1 MLTKEKIV
9 ERLLEEKRITT
20 EEAVILLKGEDFNGI
35 RYVPV
40 PTPSTNP
47 WIGPGPS
54 QPYQPYTA
62 PSTPINPMYPH
73 CDWTVRPE
81 TMPYYGSWPSHT
93 GTTNPNNF
101 AHTTNENYCA
111 K

>member
-35 RYVPV
+35 RYVTV

-47 WIGPGPS
+47 WVGPGPGNP
-54 QPYQPYTA
+54 PYQPYTV

-81 TMPYYGSWPSHT
+81 TMPYYG
-93 GTTNPNNF
+93 GTTHSGSF
-101 AHTTNENYCA
+101 AHTTNENFCA

>member
-35 RYVPV
+35 RYVTV

-47 WIGPGPS
+47 WVGPGPT

-81 TMPYYGSWPSHT
+81 TMPYYG
-93 GTTNPNNF
+93 GTTHSGSF
-101 AHTTNENYCA
+101 AHTTNENFCA

>member
-1 MLTKEKIV
+1 MLSKEKIV
-9 ERLLEEKRITT
+9 ERLLDEKLITT
-20 EEAVILLKGEDFNGI
+20 EEAVVLLKGEDFNGI
-35 RYVPV
+35 KYVPV

-47 WIGPGPS
+47 WIGPGPT

-62 PSTPINPMYPH
+62 PSTPYNPMYPQ

-81 TMPYYGSWPSHT
+81 TMPYYGS
-93 GTTNPNNF
+93 TTHSGSF

>member
-1 MLTKEKIV
+1 MLSKESIV
-9 ERLLEEKRITT
+9 QRLLDEKLITT
-20 EEAVILLKGEDFNGI
+20 EEAVVLLKGEDFNGI
-35 RYVPV
+35 KYIPV
-40 PTPSTNP
+40 PSTNP
-47 WIGPGPS
+47 WVGPGPT
-54 QPYQPYTA
+54 QPYQPYT

-81 TMPYYGSWPSHT
+81 TMPYYGS
-93 GTTNPNNF
+93 TTYSGSF